1 MTKTWSKPRRAAQ
14 RAYGIV
20 GIGLSVERLLY
31 WALGLVGGAVLAWGI
46 SHLAWFWQTFQL
58 AVVIIVGITTWLLIG
73 IGLNLFRHARADMGR
88 SLDPLLWV
96 AGIAAIALI
105 SSLVAYS
112 LKAREV
118 PQASIREEP
127 AVPSQPQRETLVSD
141 PHMTASNEP
150 GSLVTFYGTFSRG
163 GPIARVFLDF
173 DRDKS
178 QSASSQSAF
187 PRRVKLADFK
197 NFVRGDAVRVAVVS
211 YETPDSEGGVL
222 RWGSAENG
230 PSSADDRFTVM
241 EPSRAR
247 IAIVGEKGNDLQHY
261 SFMLLPKIDTAAFL
275 KLAMP
280 FPPRPGESRTPPPA
294 LRHDNLILVTEDM
307 LDFAAKWK

>member
-1 MTKTWSKPRRAAQ
+1 MAKTWSKPRRAAQ
-14 RAYGIV
+14 QAYKVV
-20 GIGLSVERLLY
+20 GMGLGADRLIY
-31 WALGLVGGAVLAWGI
+31 WVLGLAGGAVLAWGI
-46 SHLAWFWQTFQL
+46 SHIAPFWQTFHL
-58 AVVIIVGITTWLLIG
+58 AVVIFVGIATWLLIG
-73 IGLNLFRHARADMGR
+73 IGLNLFRHSRTDKGR

-96 AGIAAIALI
+96 AAIAAVILI
-105 SSLVAYS
+105 GSLVAYS
-112 LKAREV
+112 LKAREL
-118 PQASIREEP
+118 PQASIREEQ
-127 AVPSQPQRETLVSD
+127 AAPSQPQPEALVSD

-150 GSLVTFYGTFSRG
+150 ESLVTFYGTFSRG

-178 QSASSQSAF
+178 PSATPQSSR

-230 PSSADDRFTVM
+230 SSSPDDRFTVM

-247 IAIVGEKGNDLQHY
+247 IAVVDEKGNDLQHY

-280 FPPRPGESRTPPPA
+280 FPPRQGESRTPPPA
-294 LRHDNLILVTEDM
+294 LKHDNLILVTEDM